1 MVVVVPVQWLLK
13 IAKNKMNRLIYI
25 VALLLGLNTAS
36 KAQDAIYKEFPLGV
50 GIPTGSIKETHS
62 PTAYFG
68 IRGVAEITKN
78 IAFILGGELTFFFI
92 KDSYNSGGN
101 TKATL
106 APKAGVRYSFK
117 NETFFEPF
125 VGYNVSEAEVG
136 TTAANNNL
144 FLGGQVGTYIKD
156 IMFVLKYEHYKD
168 LYSNVSIG
176 IIFRKHM
183 QL

>member
-78 IAFILGGELTFFFI
+78 IAFTLGGELTFFFI
-92 KDSYNSGGN
+92 KDSYNSGGS

-117 NETFFEPF
+117 DETFIEPF
-125 VGYNVSEAEVG
+125 MGYNVSGAEVG
-136 TTAANNNL
+136 TAAANNNL
-144 FLGGQVGTYIKD
+144 FLGGQVGTFIKD
-156 IMFVLKYEHYKD
+156 IMFVLKYEHYKN
-168 LYSNVSIG
+168 LYSNVSLG
-176 IIFRKHM
+176 IIFRNHM